1 MPHWLSRKPWR
12 SSAAPPPARRPV
24 PGAEPPPEPPD
35 ERVLG
40 CGWFDSS
47 HDLQHGLSVREH
59 ATPDTLG
66 RELPLASWLELQLAG
81 FRAAAPLT
89 PQT

>member
-12 SSAAPPPARRPV
+12 SSAALPPARRPV

-47 HDLQHGLSVREH
+47 HELQRGLQVKE
-59 ATPDTLG
+59 ADAETLG
-66 RELPLASWLELQLAG
+66 TLPLGDWLDLHLRLSAPAQ
-81 FRAAAPLT
+81 AAA
-89 PQT
+89 